1 LTSAKPELGLR
12 LLSAAI
18 LLPIAI
24 VLIVRGGLPFA
35 VLVGVVAGCS
45 VYEVCAM
52 ALRPLP
58 KVAWIAVLAGAALP
72 IFGGLHPGDFEP
84 LLRGFAGACL
94 LVLGAGFVSA
104 LVAENPPAAVSRSI
118 WMVTGLAYCALPLGL
133 IGLLRMGRDGAWWV
147 LLACTVTWMNDT
159 GAYFAGRA
167 FGRHK
172 LVPKVSPNKT
182 WEGFV
187 GGTIASV
194 ASALAVKAVGFH
206 ALTLADCLVIG
217 LLAAFFGPLGDLSE
231 SLLKRS
237 LGVKD
242 SSRLIP
248 GHGGVLDRIDALLF
262 NGVLVFA
269 YADALG
275 RL

>member
-1 LTSAKPELGLR
+1 MKGSDLAVRLGSALV
-12 LLSAAI
+12 
-18 LLPIAI
+18 LLPLAI
-24 VLIVRGGLPFA
+24 SLILVGGLPFA
-35 VLVGVVAGCS
+35 ALVGVVAACS

-58 KVAWIAVLAGAALP
+58 AVAWVAILSAGGLP
-72 IFGGLHPGDFEP
+72 IYSALHPGTLEP
-84 LLRGFAGACL
+84 LLLAFAAACL
-94 LVLGAGFVSA
+94 LSLGAGFVSSLA
-104 LVAENPPAAVSRSI
+104 AENPLAAVSRAV
-118 WMVTGLAYCALPLGL
+118 WMTAGLTYCALPLGL
-133 IGLLRMGRDGAWWV
+133 IGELRMGRDGLWWV
-147 LLACTVTWMNDT
+147 FLACTVTWMNDT

-172 LVPKVSPNKT
+172 LLPVVSPKKT

-187 GGTIASV
+187 GGSV
-194 ASALAVKAVGFH
+194 ASVVSAFAVKAVGFQT
-206 ALTLADCLVIG
+206 LTIADCLAIG
-217 LLAAFFGPLGDLSE
+217 VLAAILGPLGDLSE

-237 LGVKD
+237 LDVKD
-242 SSRLIP
+242 SGRLIP